1 MSDEVMKM
9 MKMMVQQQA
18 EMRAQMVKM
27 ETRMEARMEA
37 MAKEHGAMARAM
49 AKELAEVHACTVTVS
64 ATSTTHTGGA
74 VPMSAGHGGRGVLGG
89 GERGGGASENKSA
102 HEPSEVV
109 TGAATG
115 IANLEISAAPN
126 LRPLQGPSGAR
137 PAAGSR
143 AMRR

>member
-27 ETRMEARMEA
+27 ETRMEARME
-37 MAKEHGAMARAM
+37 AM

-102 HEPSEVV
+102 HEPSEV